1 MIPVITQLRYV
12 LLILALVIY
21 PGCSPHV
28 NHPGRQ
34 VVQPRLE
41 GEFFRATDGAML
53 PVRSWLPAKKP
64 FKAVIVA
71 VHGFN
76 DYSNSFNLPGN
87 YFRQQGVACYA
98 YDQRGFGA
106 APGRGLWA
114 GVEAYKK
121 DLSGMVGELR
131 RLYPDL
137 PLYLLGESMGGAV
150 TVVTMTGS
158 DPPLVDG
165 VILIAPAVWGR
176 STMPWY
182 QRWLL
187 DIAAY
192 TAPWMELTGKGLE
205 VVPTDNI
212 EVRRAISRDPLFIRA
227 TRIDSIY
234 GLANLMDQALV
245 NAGKLQLPTLV
256 LYGRKD
262 QIIPKEPT
270 LLMLEKMPPA
280 TRKAFYPDGYH
291 MLLRDLQR
299 EKPLNDIMAW
309 ISDHKAVLVNG
320 ADNWE

>member
-1 MIPVITQLRYV
+1 
-12 LLILALVIY
+12 
-21 PGCSPHV
+21 
-28 NHPGRQ
+28 
-34 VVQPRLE
+34 
-41 GEFFRATDGAML
+41 L
-53 PVRSWLPAKKP
+53 PVRSWLPEKKP

-76 DYSNSFNLPGN
+76 DYSNSFILPGD
-87 YFRQQGVACYA
+87 YFRKHGVACYA

-114 GVEAYKK
+114 GVEAYKN
-121 DLSGMVGELR
+121 DLSGMVKEIR
-131 RLYPDL
+131 RLYPNV

-150 TVVTMTGS
+150 TIATMAGK

-176 STMPWY
+176 RTMPWY

-187 DIAAY
+187 DFAAH
-192 TAPWMELTGKGLE
+192 TFPWMELTGKGLK

-234 GLANLMDQALV
+234 GLTNLMDEALL
-245 NAGKLQLPTLV
+245 NAERLKVPTLV
-256 LYGRKD
+256 QYGKRD

-270 LLMLEKMPPA
+270 LLMLEKMPPT
-280 TRKAFYPDGYH
+280 TRKSFYADGYH

-299 EKPLNDIMAW
+299 EKPLSDIITWTLNHNA
-309 ISDHKAVLVNG
+309 ALVNG